1 MQVWIVFG
9 RLVCWCR
16 SGLGSRWGC
25 NDKSRTLE
33 ISNSRT
39 NESKIKGA
47 KAENTET
54 DKVQKLGMVLGVVVV
69 LLWWHRDLLSHG
81 RTGSVTRKAQQ

>member
-1 MQVWIVFG
+1 MCVGVVLVWVVAG
-9 RLVCWCR
+9 DVATNHEL
-16 SGLGSRWGC
+16 
-25 NDKSRTLE
+25 
-33 ISNSRT
+33 SNSRT

-54 DKVQKLGMVLGVVVV
+54 DKVQKLRMVLGVVVV

-81 RTGSVTRKAQQ
+81 RTGSVTRKAQ

>member
-1 MQVWIVFG
+1 MVWVVAG
-9 RLVCWCR
+9 DVATNHEL
-16 SGLGSRWGC
+16 
-25 NDKSRTLE
+25 
-33 ISNSRT
+33 SNSRT

-54 DKVQKLGMVLGVVVV
+54 DKVQKVVMALGVVVV

-81 RTGSVTRKAQQ
+81 RTGSVTRKAQ

>member
-1 MQVWIVFG
+1 MRKIALGRVCVGVVLVWVVAG
-9 RLVCWCR
+9 DVATNHEL
-16 SGLGSRWGC
+16 
-25 NDKSRTLE
+25 
-33 ISNSRT
+33 SNSRT

-81 RTGSVTRKAQQ
+81 RTGSVTRKAQ